1 MSSLISAEIWSRRFA
16 KTADEDLYVALS
28 VVEVLLSSLKASQS
42 SLVEAS
48 VSITPTILYK

>member
-28 VVEVLLSSLKASQS
+28 VVEVLLGSLKASQS